1 MLMLFFPPSFA
12 LYLTVF
18 HTLLVPACWQRILAH
33 FFPREKY
40 LSSVQITAHTVLQ
53 NLFPMYMSEILFQ
66 EQQHS
71 KTNSL

>member
-1 MLMLFFPPSFA
+1 MLFFPPSFA

-40 LSSVQITAHTVLQ
+40 LAFVQIIAHTLLQ
-53 NLFPMYMSEILFQ
+53 NLFPINMSEILSR

-71 KTNSL
+71 KTNSQ